1 MMNDKFKIVCIKY
14 KGEDI
19 CIEEKINYDWNGY
32 DEFPYVDGYSL
43 ECSKCGNRGDLI
55 STI

>member
-19 CIEEKINYDWNGY
+19 CIEEKIND
-32 DEFPYVDGYSL
+32 
-43 ECSKCGNRGDLI
+43 DLNNNYI
-55 STI
+55 EIE